1 MSNRIREGQK
11 AVHAVRQKIQNKFFN
26 KSKIQVS
33 MLETDLD
40 KDIKAKETLK
50 AGEEYKDR
58 NGTIW
63 IRNDEGQIEQKNS
76 FLGKFT
82 MPMFCPTKGCGKI
95 MRGKAD
101 NKMWTY
107 HGKCMD
113 CVAKEETQMRINGT
127 FNEYQEKKVQANVKA
142 WIADMENL
150 LVEWNK
156 DQAREKM
163 QFIMNSTG
171 EMETWDTK
179 DSENKDKTRLEEVL
193 QEVKTKLE
201 ENSDEM

>member
-1 MSNRIREGQK
+1 MAMNKETQR
-11 AVHAVRQKIQNKFFN
+11 AVQAVRNKIQKKFFN
-26 KSKIQVS
+26 NSKIQVS
-33 MLETDLD
+33 MLETDKD
-40 KDIKAKETLK
+40 KDIKAKENLK
-50 AGEEYKDR
+50 VGEEYKDR

-63 IRNDEGQIEQKNS
+63 IRNEEGSLEQKHS
-76 FLGKFT
+76 FLGKFR

-101 NKMWTY
+101 EKMWIY
-107 HGKCMD
+107 HEKCHH

-127 FNEYQEKKVQANVKA
+127 FKEYERKKVEANMQS
-142 WIADMENL
+142 WIKDMESL
-150 LVEWNK
+150 LVDWNK
-156 DQAREKM
+156 DQAQEKM
-163 QFIMNSTG
+163 QFIMNSSG

-179 DSENKDKTRLEEVL
+179 GGENKDKTRLEEVL

>member
-1 MSNRIREGQK
+1 MSMNKETQK
-11 AVHAVRQKIQNKFFN
+11 AVQAVQNKIKNKFFN
-26 KSKIQVS
+26 KSKITVS
-33 MLETDLD
+33 MFETDKD
-40 KDIKAKETLK
+40 KDIKAKDSLK
-50 AGEEYKDR
+50 IGEEYKDR

-63 IRNDEGQIEQKNS
+63 IRNDEGQLEQKNS

-95 MRGKAD
+95 MKGKAD

-113 CVAKEETQMRINGT
+113 CVAKEETQMRIDGT
-127 FNEYQEKKVQANVKA
+127 WQEYERKKVEANQKA
-142 WIADMENL
+142 WIKDMESL
-150 LVEWNK
+150 LQDWNK
-156 DQAREKM
+156 DQAQEKM
-163 QFIMNSTG
+163 QFIMNSSG

-179 DSENKDKTRLEEVL
+179 NVENKNKTKLEEVL

>member
-1 MSNRIREGQK
+1 MNKETQK
-11 AVHAVRQKIQNKFFN
+11 AVQAVQNKIKNKFFN
-26 KSKIQVS
+26 KSKITVS
-33 MLETDLD
+33 MFETDKD
-40 KDIKAKETLK
+40 KDIKAKDSLK
-50 AGEEYKDR
+50 IGEEYKDR

-63 IRNDEGQIEQKNS
+63 IRNDEGQLEQKNS

-95 MRGKAD
+95 MKGKAD

-113 CVAKEETQMRINGT
+113 CVAKEETQMRIDGT
-127 FNEYQEKKVQANVKA
+127 WQEYERKKVEANQKA
-142 WIADMENL
+142 WIKDMESL
-150 LVEWNK
+150 LQDWNK
-156 DQAREKM
+156 DQAQEKM
-163 QFIMNSTG
+163 QFIMNSSG

-179 DSENKDKTRLEEVL
+179 NVENKNKTKLEEVL